1 METTRLSS
9 DRVTETMRAVAQT
22 GYGAPETSL
31 ELTRLPIP
39 TAAADQ
45 VLVEVA
51 ASSLNALEWHYLTGT
66 PYFLRFENGFRSPKR
81 LVPGADV
88 AGTVVAVGNEVTDF
102 RIGDEVFG
110 EIGSGG
116 FAEYAVAPAKALA
129 RRSPNLPLEDHATL
143 GVAALTALQGL
154 RDWGAMQPGDRVLV
168 NGASGGVGTF
178 AVQIA
183 KALGASHVTAVCSTG
198 NVETAYTL
206 GADRV
211 LDYKSEDLA
220 EIGDRFDVFFDNAG
234 SLSISQSRRLLTSD
248 GTLVMVTGK
257 KGTWFRPAD
266 RMVAGM
272 IRSKFWSQGFA
283 SRVARASGE
292 DGAVL
297 ADMVTEGRVRP
308 FIDKRF
314 TLDEAVAALA
324 YQGEGHARGKALVL
338 P

>member
-9 DRVTETMRAVAQT
+9 DRATETMRAVTQT
-22 GYGAPETSL
+22 AYGPPETSL
-31 ELTRLPIP
+31 ERTRLPVP
-39 TAAADQ
+39 TVAADQ
-45 VLVEVA
+45 VLVAVA

-66 PYFLRFENGFRSPKR
+66 PYFLRFENGFRAPKR

-88 AGTVVAVGNEVTDF
+88 AGTVVAVGNEVSSF
-102 RIGDEVFG
+102 QIGDEVFG

-116 FAEYAVAPAKALA
+116 FAEYAVAPAQALA
-129 RRSPNLPLEDHATL
+129 HRSRALPLEEHATL

-154 RDWGAMQPGDRVLV
+154 RDWGALQPGDRVLV

-183 KALGASHVTAVCSTG
+183 KALGASHVTAVCSPR
-198 NVETAYTL
+198 NVDTAHTL

-211 LDYKSEDLA
+211 LDYTSEDLA
-220 EIGDRFDVFFDNAG
+220 GIDDRFDVFFDNAG
-234 SLSISQSRRLLTSD
+234 SLSISQSRRLLTGD
-248 GTLVMVTGK
+248 GTLVMITGN
-257 KGTWFRPAD
+257 KGRWFRPAD

-283 SRVARASGE
+283 SRVARASGQ

-297 ADMVTEGRVRP
+297 AEMVTEGRVRP
-308 FIDKRF
+308 VIDRRF
-314 TLDEAVAALA
+314 TLDDAVDALV
-324 YQGEGHARGKALVL
+324 YQGEGHARGKSLVL